1 LYLKGVTMAEA
12 KTKPVAQKAAP
23 AAKPAA
29 AKKASVAAAPKT
41 TAAKPAAP
49 KKAAAPKKVAAK
61 PAAPKKAAAPKA
73 AKKVTAAPGAEERY
87 RMVEVAAYYIA
98 ERNGFAGD
106 PTVFW
111 TEAEAQITK
120 LLSK

>member
-1 LYLKGVTMAEA
+1 MAEA
-12 KTKPVAQKAAP
+12 KTKPAAQKAAP

-29 AKKASVAAAPKT
+29 AKPAAAK
-41 TAAKPAAP
+41 
-49 KKAAAPKKVAAK
+49 K

-73 AKKVTAAPGAEERY
+73 AAAKKPAAAKKVVAARGAEERY

>member
-1 LYLKGVTMAEA
+1 MAEA
-12 KTKPVAQKAAP
+12 KTKPAAQKAAP
-23 AAKPAA
+23 TAKPDAAKKSSVAAAPKTDAKPAATKKVAAKPAA
-29 AKKASVAAAPKT
+29 AKKAT
-41 TAAKPAAP
+41 
-49 KKAAAPKKVAAK
+49 
-61 PAAPKKAAAPKA
+61 APKA
-73 AKKVTAAPGAEERY
+73 AKKVTPARGAEERY

-111 TEAEAQITK
+111 TEAEAQIAK